1 MTMSQARILP
11 LRTFDAQLAIPGDK
25 SLSHRA
31 LLFGALSEGLTEI
44 TGLLASADVLSTW
57 ACLSALGVKI
67 EQMGETVLVHGV
79 GLGGFLS
86 PSAPL
91 DCGNSGTT
99 LRLLMGILAGQNF
112 EACLVGDAS
121 LTRRPMKRVAE
132 PLRQMGAKI
141 ALREG
146 NFPPVQIQPATLK
159 GLDYAL
165 PVASAQLKSA
175 LILAGLFAQE
185 RVTLRGEIGS
195 RDHTERLLPHF
206 GVNLHKSDGFLQIE
220 PGQTLHA
227 AQVQVPGDPSTAAFW
242 LAAAAMIPGG
252 RVEIERV
259 SLNPTRL
266 GFINVL
272 KRMGAVVVE
281 EMTVGNPEPLGIV
294 RLQQVPLQGTR
305 VYAHE
310 IPDLVDEVPLIAI
323 LATQATGITEV
334 RGAGE
339 LRVKE
344 SDRLEAIALN
354 LRAMGAQITL
364 FEDGFAIEGP
374 QALYGAEIEPFHDHR
389 IAMAFAIA
397 GLVAT
402 GETRILNPECVS
414 ISYPE
419 FFDVLSSIHNG
430 AMTPCVF

>member
-1 MTMSQARILP
+1 MSQASVLP
-11 LRTFDAQLAIPGDK
+11 LRSFDAQLAIPGDK

-31 LLFGALSEGLTEI
+31 LLFGALAEGLTEI
-44 TGLLASADVLSTW
+44 TGLLESADVLSTW
-57 ACLSALGVKI
+57 ACLEALGVKI
-67 EQMGETVLVHGV
+67 EKQGERVWVHGV
-79 GLGGFLS
+79 GLNGFQA
-86 PSAPL
+86 PAGPL

-99 LRLLMGILAGQNF
+99 MRLLMGVLAGQRF
-112 EACLVGDAS
+112 ATTLIGDPS
-121 LTRRPMKRVAE
+121 LSRRPMKRVAE
-132 PLRQMGAKI
+132 PLRQMGAQI
-141 ALREG
+141 ELHEG
-146 NFPPVQIQPATLK
+146 NYPPVQIQPATLS
-159 GLDYAL
+159 GLDYVL

-175 LILAGLFAQE
+175 LLLAGLYAQE
-185 RVTLRGEIGS
+185 SVLLRGEIGS

-206 GVNLHKSDGFLQIE
+206 GVQIQKTDGFLQIE
-220 PGQTLHA
+220 PGQCLISAEVH
-227 AQVQVPGDPSTAAFW
+227 VPGDPSTAAFW
-242 LAAAAMIPGG
+242 LAAAAIIPNG

-281 EMTVGNPEPLGIV
+281 EMTLGNPEPLGVV

-323 LATQATGITEV
+323 LATQAQGLTEV
-334 RGAGE
+334 RGASE

-344 SDRLEAIALN
+344 SDRLEAIAQN

-374 QALYGAEIEPFHDHR
+374 QALFGAEIEPFHDHR

-397 GLVAT
+397 GLVAN
-402 GETRILNPECVS
+402 GETRILNPECVA

-419 FFDVLSSIHNG
+419 FFEVLSLLEKG
-430 AMTPCVF
+430 ALTPCVF

>member
-1 MTMSQARILP
+1 MSQARILP

>member
-1 MTMSQARILP
+1 MSQARILP
-11 LRTFDAQLAIPGDK
+11 LRSFDAQLAIPGDK

-31 LLFGALSEGLTEI
+31 LIFGALSQGLTEI

-57 ACLSALGVKI
+57 ACLAALGVKI
-67 EQMGETVLVHGV
+67 EQIGETVLVHGV
-79 GLGGFLS
+79 GLGGFQP

-99 LRLLMGILAGQNF
+99 LRLLMGILAGQKF
-112 EACLVGDAS
+112 ESCLIGDAS
-121 LTRRPMKRVAE
+121 LSRRPMKRVAE
-132 PLRQMGAKI
+132 PLRQMGAEI
-141 ALREG
+141 ELREG
-146 NFPPVQIQPATLK
+146 NFPPVQIHPATLK
-159 GLDYAL
+159 GLDYSL

-175 LILAGLFAQE
+175 LLLAGLFAQAP
-185 RVTLRGEIGS
+185 VTLRGEIGS

-206 GVNLHKSDGFLQIE
+206 GVQLHKSDGSLQIE
-220 PGQTLHA
+220 PGQSMQA

-252 RVEIERV
+252 RVEIGRV

-281 EMTVGNPEPLGIV
+281 EMTLGNPEPLGIV

-354 LRAMGAQITL
+354 LHAMGAQITL

-402 GETRILNPECVS
+402 GETHILNPECVA

-419 FFDVLSSIHNG
+419 FFDVLSSIHSG

>member
-1 MTMSQARILP
+1 MSLARVLP
-11 LRTFDAQLAIPGDK
+11 LRTFDAQLSIPGDK

-31 LLFGALSEGLTEI
+31 LLFGALAEGVTQI
-44 TGLLASADVLSTW
+44 TGLLESADVLSTW
-57 ACLSALGVKI
+57 ACLTALGVKI
-67 EQMGETVLVHGV
+67 ERKAEQIWVHGV
-79 GLGGFLS
+79 GLHGFQA
-86 PSAPL
+86 PQAPL

-99 LRLLMGILAGQNF
+99 LRLLMGILAGQDF
-112 EACLVGDAS
+112 ASSLIGDAS
-121 LTRRPMKRVAE
+121 LSRRPMKRVAE
-132 PLRQMGAKI
+132 PLRQMGAQI
-141 ALREG
+141 ELSEG
-146 NFPPVQIQPATLK
+146 NYPPIQIQPARLN
-159 GLDYAL
+159 GLDFAL

-175 LILAGLFAQE
+175 LLLAGLYAQGP
-185 RVTLRGEIGS
+185 VTLRGEIGS

-206 GVNLHKSDGFLQIE
+206 GVQLNKNDGILQIE
-220 PGQTLHA
+220 PGQFLTA
-227 AQVQVPGDPSTAAFW
+227 AQVHVPGDPSTAAFW

-252 RVEIERV
+252 RVEIDRV

-266 GFINVL
+266 GFLNVL

-281 EMTVGNPEPLGIV
+281 EMTLGNPEPLGIV
-294 RLQQVPLQGTR
+294 RLQQVPLQATR

-323 LATQATGITEV
+323 LATQANGVTEV

-344 SDRLEAIALN
+344 SDRLEALALN
-354 LRAMGAQITL
+354 LRAMGAQVRL

-374 QALYGAEIEPFHDHR
+374 QALCGAEIEPFHDHR

-402 GETRILNPECVS
+402 GETHILNPECVA

-419 FFDVLSSIHNG
+419 FFDVLSLLLKG
-430 AMTPCVF
+430 AQTPCVF

>member
-1 MTMSQARILP
+1 MSEAVILP
-11 LRTFDAQLAIPGDK
+11 LRRFDAQLTIPGDK

-31 LLFGALSEGLTEI
+31 LLFGALSEGQTEI
-44 TGLLASADVLSTW
+44 SGLLESADVLSTW
-57 ACLSALGVKI
+57 HCLEQLGVQIVRKA
-67 EQMGETVLVHGV
+67 GNVWVTGV
-79 GLGGFLS
+79 GLKGFRA
-86 PSAPL
+86 PSGPL

-99 LRLLMGILAGQNF
+99 LRLLMGILAGQDF
-112 EACLVGDAS
+112 ESTLIGDAS
-121 LTRRPMKRVAE
+121 LSRRPMKRVAE
-132 PLRQMGAKI
+132 PLRQMGAQI
-141 ALREG
+141 ELHEG
-146 NFPPVQIQPATLK
+146 NYPPVQIRPAPLQ

-175 LILAGLFAQE
+175 LLLAGLYANSP
-185 RVTLRGEIGS
+185 VTLRGEIGS

-206 GVNLHKSDGFLQIE
+206 GVSLNKSEGTLQMV
-220 PGQTLHA
+220 PGQSLKA

-252 RVEIERV
+252 RVEIGHV

-266 GFINVL
+266 GFVHVL

-281 EMTVGNPEPLGIV
+281 EKSVGNPEPMGIL

-310 IPDLVDEVPLIAI
+310 IPDLVDEVPLIAV
-323 LATQATGITEV
+323 LATQANGVTEV

-344 SDRLEAIALN
+344 SDRLEALAHN

-364 FEDGFAIEGP
+364 FEDGFAIQGP
-374 QALYGAEIEPFHDHR
+374 QALQGATIEPFHDHR
-389 IAMAFAIA
+389 IAMAFAVA
-397 GLVAT
+397 GLVAHGQT
-402 GETRILNPECVS
+402 QILNPACVA
-414 ISYPE
+414 ISYPA
-419 FFDVLSSIHNG
+419 FFEVLRLLQEGVLN
-430 AMTPCVF
+430 PCVF

>member
-1 MTMSQARILP
+1 MSLAQILP

-31 LLFGALSEGLTEI
+31 LIFGALSEGLTEI

-57 ACLSALGVKI
+57 ACLASLGVKI
-67 EQMGETVLVHGV
+67 EQIGETVVVHGV
-79 GLGGFLS
+79 GLAGFQL
-86 PSAPL
+86 PSDPL

-112 EACLVGDAS
+112 ESCLIGDAS
-121 LTRRPMKRVAE
+121 LSRRPMKRVAE

-141 ALREG
+141 ELREG

-175 LILAGLFAQE
+175 LLLAGLFAQE

-206 GVNLHKSDGFLQIE
+206 GVNLQKSDGSLQIE
-220 PGQTLHA
+220 PGQTLRA

-323 LATQATGITEV
+323 LATQATGVTEV

-402 GETRILNPECVS
+402 GETRILNPECVA